1 MLVRSELDTDNGCS
15 PAAGCCVQL
24 TLRVVDKIIRKEF
37 QRHEAAESRVL
48 GSVGYPHHSATPA
61 SRGSDTVRWSGRS
74 RQCAQWIASSLVC
87 GIAPSTNHGTSG
99 IHHGAA
105 SIIDAH
111 CCIS

>member
-48 GSVGYPHHSATPA
+48 GSVGYPHTPPPRLLEDPIPLDGLA
-61 SRGSDTVRWSGRS
+61 DHGN
-74 RQCAQWIASSLVC
+74 
-87 GIAPSTNHGTSG
+87 APSGSPHL
-99 IHHGAA
+99 
-105 SIIDAH
+105 
-111 CCIS
+111 